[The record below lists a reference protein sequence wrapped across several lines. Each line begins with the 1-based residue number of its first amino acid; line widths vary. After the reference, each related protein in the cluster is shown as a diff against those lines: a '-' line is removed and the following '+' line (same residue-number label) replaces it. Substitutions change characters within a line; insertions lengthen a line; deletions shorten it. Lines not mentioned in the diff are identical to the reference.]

1 MKASLVKVVSF
12 EVTVDGVSLGAFRL
26 TSEWEGFGK
35 LQRSP
40 SQTLLVEMPSGVA
53 QAINDVLQQGAPMEV
68 DVVKLSPSLAGEI
81 KAAAERAQR

>member
-1 MKASLVKVVSF
+1 MKATLVKVVSF

-35 LQRSP
+35 LQRLAT
-40 SQTLLVEMPSGVA
+40 SQALLVEMPSGVA
-53 QAINDVLQQGAPMEV
+53 QAINDVLRQGAMEV

-81 KAAAERAQR
+81 KTAAERAPR